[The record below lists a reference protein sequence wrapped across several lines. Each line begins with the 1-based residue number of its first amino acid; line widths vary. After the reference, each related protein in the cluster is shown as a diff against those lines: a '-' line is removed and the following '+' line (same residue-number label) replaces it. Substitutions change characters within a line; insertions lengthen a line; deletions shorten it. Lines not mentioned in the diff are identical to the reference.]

1 MWSNKVQLHCHI
13 WLGTIFQKSSKRHS
27 FKFRLFC
34 SNVDESHNKIS
45 RRGQMDLHVRFWDIK
60 NKCVATWYFDP
71 KFLGKAAAQDIY
83 KKFNECISELD
94 ENKLL
99 QVSSDGANVN
109 LVFLDLLNEHGPD
122 NELSR

>member
-1 MWSNKVQLHCHI
+1 MNLI
-13 WLGTIFQKSSKRHS
+13 T
-27 FKFRLFC
+27 KFR
-34 SNVDESHNKIS
+34 DE
-45 RRGQMDLHVRFWDIK
+45 G
-60 NKCVATWYFDP
+60 KCVATRYFNS
-71 KFLGKAAAQDIY
+71 KFIGKAAAQDIY